1 MQDCRVKK
9 LLAVLILAIALPA
22 ASASADTS
30 TFSEIQSPDD
40 QLYHVDVNIARYGI
54 GTIKV
59 SLPGSSARFDP
70 VLQIDQTGY
79 TCQVTTSAYGEEN
92 TGFVCSTDAVPS
104 PQNVTVHL
112 LSQECYAPPSE
123 GSAQPAI
130 TQVWAASADPGT
142 PPDASFPLYAD
153 VDCSGSDEPPVDNFS
168 GARCVVPK
176 LKGVTLRTAKRKLTR
191 AGCKA
196 GKVTYVASRKVKK
209 GRVVK
214 QATKAGRKLKLGAKV
229 KLLVSRGPKK

>member
-1 MQDCRVKK
+1 VQDCRVKK
-9 LLAVLILAIALPA
+9 LVVLMIVALAFPA
-22 ASASADTS
+22 ASANADSS

-70 VLQIDQTGY
+70 VLQIDQAGY

-92 TGFVCSTDAVPS
+92 TGFICSTGAVPS
-104 PQNVTVHL
+104 PQDVTVHL
-112 LSQECYAPPSE
+112 LSQECYAPPPD

-130 TQVWAASADPGT
+130 AQVWAASADPGT
-142 PPDASFPLYAD
+142 PPDASFPLHAD
-153 VDCSGSDEPPVDNFS
+153 VDCSGGDEPPVDNFS

-176 LKGVTLRTAKRKLTR
+176 LKGLTLRTAKRKLTR

-196 GKVTYVASRKVKK
+196 GKVTYVTSKKVKT

-214 QATKAGRKLKLGAKV
+214 QATKAGKKLKLGAKV
-229 KLLVSRGPKK
+229 KLLVSRGTNK